1 MNEDTKSPFNFIVY
15 MFLNQP
21 SFLAT
26 TGGGGEEK
34 KIFNKVFQ
42 YFPWQHRI
50 NIGTIQR

>member
-26 TGGGGEEK
+26 TGGGEEK
-34 KIFNKVFQ
+34 KILIK
-42 YFPWQHRI
+42 YFSIFHG
-50 NIGTIQR
+50 NIASI

>member
-34 KIFNKVFQ
+34 FFLIKYSNIF
-42 YFPWQHRI
+42 HG
-50 NIGTIQR
+50 NIASI

>member
-26 TGGGGEEK
+26 TGGGEEK
-34 KIFNKVFQ
+34 FFLIKYFSIF
-42 YFPWQHRI
+42 YG
-50 NIGTIQR
+50 NIASI